1 MFDSRKEII
10 MSKLKNSLVAF
21 AGLSLV
27 MGSIALITP
36 TRTQGQGGNQQ
47 PLNVNVVNS
56 PTVKVTDLYPQ
67 PFQGK
72 LTIPSSGGEVCVS
85 VPVDQGLIIELV
97 TARAS
102 GPSAL
107 SHFILG
113 MSTTAGGQTPVS
125 HGIVLQKQQANINSA
140 HLAVA
145 QPLRAYADPGTD
157 LCFQALDFDAG
168 PTTTFISFSGQLVN
182 AP

>member
-1 MFDSRKEII
+1 
-10 MSKLKNSLVAF
+10 MSKVKNSLIAF

-27 MGSIALITP
+27 IGLIALITP
-36 TRTQGQGGNQQ
+36 TRTQGQGGNQS

-67 PFQGK
+67 PFQGE

-85 VPVDQGLIIELV
+85 VPVDKGLIIELV

-113 MSTTAGGQTPVS
+113 MSTTAGGQTPVR
-125 HGIVLQKQQANINSA
+125 HGIVLQKQQTGINGGA
-140 HLAVA
+140 LLAVT

-157 LCFQALDFDAG
+157 LCFRALDFDAG